1 MKLQGQQAFDAPR
14 DVVWKALN
22 DPEIL
27 ARTLPGCERLE
38 EKEPQVYA
46 GALNIKVGP
55 VSGQFQGTVKLS
67 DLEENRSYRL
77 QLNGQGAPGFVQ
89 GQGSVRLEDRDGGGT
104 MLRYDLD
111 AQVGGRIA
119 GVGQRLLDSSAKV
132 VTRQALEGLEAQIAA
147 SYAEPA
153 SGSDTQ
159 DDDVAHQATGKATAD
174 PATAG
179 PATAG
184 PATAGKATAGKAAAP
199 PLAAARPAPPSQA
212 QFAARLA
219 KGVFE
224 ELVPA
229 GWRPVVIGGAALLLL
244 AIVFLIVRA
253 CSG

>member
-1 MKLQGQQAFDAPR
+1 MKLQGQHAFDAPR
-14 DVVWKALN
+14 DAVWKALN

-38 EKEPQVYA
+38 EKEPHVYA

-67 DLEENRSYRL
+67 DLEENRSY
-77 QLNGQGAPGFVQ
+77 QMALNGQGAPGFVQ
-89 GQGSVRLEDRDGGGT
+89 GQGSVRLEDGDGGGT
-104 MLRYDLD
+104 ILHYDLD

-132 VTRQALEGLEAQIAA
+132 VTRQALEGLEAQVGAQSSSA
-147 SYAEPA
+147 PA
-153 SGSDTQ
+153 SAAESVAGSETQ
-159 DDDVAHQATGKATAD
+159 AGD
-174 PATAG
+174 TAG
-179 PATAG
+179 QDAG
-184 PATAGKATAGKAAAP
+184 GQDAE
-199 PLAAARPAPPSQA
+199 RPAPPSQA
-212 QFAARLA
+212 QFAVRLA

-229 GWRPVVIGGAALLLL
+229 GWRPVVIGGGLLLLL
-244 AIVFLIVRA
+244 AIVFLIIRA